1 MTTTDSPPRLHGGL
15 PCLAAPPAQP
25 LDHRTVV
32 AICAA
37 DDLMAAFLSGP
48 AIAAGLTPPPTASTL
63 LLLRCMRAS
72 LALVT
77 AGGDCAPFVFRSY
90 YSKRWLSVELDDDRG
105 PLDMGDDAK
114 AMAGW
119 MVDWLEHN

>member
-37 DDLMAAFLSGP
+37 DDLMAEFLHGL
-48 AIAAGLTPPPTASTL
+48 AVAAGLTPPPTASTR
-63 LLLRCMRAS
+63 LLLRCLRACME
-72 LALVT
+72 LVT
-77 AGGDCAPFVFRSY
+77 AGGACAPFVFRSY
-90 YSKRWLSVELDDDRG
+90 YEKPWLSVELDDDRG
-105 PLDMGDDAK
+105 PLAMGDDAQD
-114 AMAGW
+114 MAQW
-119 MVDWLEHN
+119 MVDWLGRN